1 MKTLL
6 TLATLLIFAVTPT
19 ELYAQKVVT
28 KLGKSIATSTSA
40 DAVGRKVLENSIK
53 TQAASAASNQV
64 INAMTEA
71 TNANIEGRFK
81 QGRITHLPPVNL
93 LDSIA
98 NRANKALPT
107 PAKVVTA
114 NMIRQRDSIRK
125 SGKARL
131 ERGVKAQ

>member
-28 KLGKSIATSTSA
+28 KLGKSTATSTTSLA
-40 DAVGRKVLENSIK
+40 GRKVLENSIK

-64 INAMTEA
+64 KNAMTEA

-93 LDSIA
+93 LDSINNKA
-98 NRANKALPT
+98 NIALPT

-114 NMIRQRDSIRK
+114 NMIRQRDSLK
-125 SGKARL
+125 QSGKARL
-131 ERGVKAQ
+131 ERGIEAQ

>member
-6 TLATLLIFAVTPT
+6 TLATLLIFAFAPT

-28 KLGKSIATSTSA
+28 KLGNSLATSTTSSA
-40 DAVGRKVLENSIK
+40 GRKVLENSIK

-64 INAMTEA
+64 KNAMTEA

-93 LDSIA
+93 LDSI
-98 NRANKALPT
+98 NNKANTALP
-107 PAKVVTA
+107 AQVITA
-114 NMIRQRDSIRK
+114 NMIRQRDSLK
-125 SGKARL
+125 QSGKARL
-131 ERGVKAQ
+131 ERGIEAQ

>member
-19 ELYAQKVVT
+19 ELYAQKVGT
-28 KLGKSIATSTSA
+28 KLGKSTATSTTSLA
-40 DAVGRKVLENSIK
+40 GRKVLENSIK

-81 QGRITHLPPVNL
+81 QGRIPHLPPVNL
-93 LDSIA
+93 LDSITK
-98 NRANKALPT
+98 RANKALPT

-131 ERGVKAQ
+131 ERGVEAQ

>member
-81 QGRITHLPPVNL
+81 QGRITHLPPINL
-93 LDSIA
+93 LDSI
-98 NRANKALPT
+98 NNKVNTALP
-107 PAKVVTA
+107 AQVITA

-131 ERGVKAQ
+131 ERGVEAQ

>member
-28 KLGKSIATSTSA
+28 KLGKSTATSTTSLA
-40 DAVGRKVLENSIK
+40 GRKVLENSIK

-64 INAMTEA
+64 KNAMTEA
-71 TNANIEGRFK
+71 TNANIEGRFE
-81 QGRITHLPPVNL
+81 QERITHLPPVNL
-93 LDSIA
+93 LDSI
-98 NRANKALPT
+98 NNKANTVLPT

-131 ERGVKAQ
+131 ERGVEAQ